1 MTKETTPLKTPQI
14 INLVPSQGASS
25 VITNEWFIREGYPPV
40 AAGFAPLING
50 ERTFKALAN
59 AIKEANKSINIAIWG
74 FQASMCF
81 TRVGTKKGSDRIG
94 ELLKDAAERGVTVR
108 LLVWFSEL
116 GNRFDP
122 QFPGWDA
129 YRTTRTDKN
138 IFGEYVDGYGA
149 QGKRVS
155 YETKED
161 YEYDKEWHFKVKHQ
175 IIGLDKKN
183 GKKKLFV
190 ACRAFNW
197 GNDRASAQAQ
207 LKENSFKTSGIHEF
221 LLSNFPT
228 HHQKFVIIDY
238 EEPKDAV
245 GFIMGHNM
253 VSGYWDND
261 AHDGVHKETY
271 VGRDGDRPWQD
282 ISSCV
287 CGGVLAGLYHSFEK
301 AWIKDVGADYDLM
314 QGAAIT
320 AEGHKLNLARMEVLS
335 KKLELDSQFPLQP
348 TMGQLSRTQP
358 QYQIF
363 EVEEVYNNAV
373 ALARNYIYM
382 ENQYFRYPPLV
393 KALENAVVKRKT
405 EGCKKPLYLFVVTNT
420 TALKEMEVG
429 SFNTYRMLD
438 ELGRPDLT
446 PNFHRKSKGLSKEV
460 EVKEKKI
467 EGLETVI
474 CTLVSPNPDITQKS
488 LWQPTYVHSKVLM
501 VDDVFMTIGS
511 SNINYR
517 SMRFDSELNINLQD
531 TDSVGFIKSMREFL
545 WKLHTE
551 DIFDDFEKEFKN
563 WKYII
568 RKNKVSKKDERKIKP
583 FKPLIQFLDENTSW
597 SKKE

>member
-1 MTKETTPLKTPQI
+1 MTTETTLLKTPQI
-14 INLVPSQGASS
+14 FNLVPSQGACS
-25 VITNEWFIREGYPPV
+25 VITNEWFIRDGYSPM

-59 AIKEANKSINIAIWG
+59 AIKGANKSINIAIWG
-74 FQASMCF
+74 FQASMYF
-81 TRVGTKKGSDRIG
+81 TRVGTEKGSERIG

-129 YRTTRTDKN
+129 YSTTRTDKN

-155 YETKED
+155 YETKKD
-161 YEYDKEWHFKVKHQ
+161 YEYDRKWHFDVKHQ
-175 IIGLDKKN
+175 NIGLDKKT
-183 GKKKLFV
+183 GQKKLFV

-197 GNDRASAQAQ
+197 GDDRASAQAQ

-271 VGRDGDRPWQD
+271 IGRDGDRPWQD

-287 CGGVLAGLYHSFEK
+287 CGGVLADLYHSFEE
-301 AWIKDVGADYDLM
+301 AWAKDVSTDYELS
-314 QGAAIT
+314 QGLSIT
-320 AEGHKLNLARMEVLS
+320 AEDHKLNLARMEALN

-348 TMGQLSRTQP
+348 TMGQICRTQP
-358 QYQIF
+358 QQKKF

-382 ENQYFRYPPLV
+382 ENQYFRYPPLAKKLK
-393 KALENAVVKRKT
+393 KAVEKRRT
-405 EGCKKPLYLFVVTNT
+405 AGCKDTLYLFVVTNT

-438 ELGRPDLT
+438 ELERPDLT
-446 PNFHRKSKGLSKEV
+446 PNFHRKSKGLSKKA
-460 EVKEKKI
+460 EVKAKKI

-474 CTLVSPNPDITQKS
+474 CTLVSPNPDITQTS

-545 WKLHTE
+545 WQLHSGG
-551 DIFDDFEKEFKN
+551 IFDNIKREFTKWN
-563 WKYII
+563 LII
-568 RKNKVSKKDERKIKP
+568 SRNKLDKKTESYIKP
-583 FKPLIQFLDENTSW
+583 FQPLIQFLDENRSW